1 MVKSISLLGS
11 TGSIGTQT
19 LDAARRLGI
28 GISALTANRDYK
40 LLARQIIEFE
50 PELACIRDSAY
61 LDDMRALLPKGCK
74 TILLTG
80 DEGMI
85 ESARVRS
92 ADICVTAVVGA
103 AGIRPTYAAIMA
115 GKRIG
120 LANKETLV
128 AAGDLIMNAANRM
141 KSEIIPVDSE
151 HSAIFQCLMG
161 ENNKDI
167 SKLVLTASGGP
178 FRGYNSKQLE
188 SVSLEEALKH
198 PNWSMGSK
206 ITIDSASMM
215 NKGFEVIEAG
225 HLFNMDVSS
234 VEVLVHPQ
242 SIVHSMVKFNDGSI
256 KAQLGVPDMHI
267 PIQLALTYPDR
278 MPSATD
284 FPDLTSAALIFEQ
297 PDLKTFRCLDL
308 AYKCYAVGGT
318 SCAIMNAANEIAVS
332 ALLNKRIPFV
342 AIPEVIENTLEHIPS
357 VKVVDLDT
365 VEEADMNARVYSSR
379 YIEEKFN

>member
-28 GISALTANRDYK
+28 GVSALTANRDYK
-40 LLARQIIEFE
+40 LLAQQIMEFE

-61 LDDMRALLPKGCK
+61 LDDLRALLPKACK

-225 HLFNMDVSS
+225 HLFNMDVNS

-284 FPDLTSAALIFEQ
+284 FPDLTAASLTFEQ

-318 SCAIMNAANEIAVS
+318 SCAIMNAANEIAVA

-357 VKVVDLDT
+357 VKAVDLDT
-365 VEEADMNARVYSSR
+365 VEEADMNARVYSSW

>member
-19 LDAARRLGI
+19 LDCARQYNIDVASL
-28 GISALTANRDYK
+28 SANRDYK
-40 LLARQIIEFE
+40 KLAEQIIEFE
-50 PELACIRDSAY
+50 PEIACICQSEY
-61 LDDMRALLPKGCK
+61 LEPLKALLPANCP
-74 TILLTG
+74 TEIVTG
-80 DEGMI
+80 QEGMI
-85 ESARVRS
+85 KCATVSK

-103 AGIRPTYAAIMA
+103 SGIRPTYAAILA

-128 AAGDLIMNAANRM
+128 AAGSIIMEAARLHNT
-141 KSEIIPVDSE
+141 EIIPVDSE

-161 ENNKDI
+161 ENTKDI

-178 FRGYNSKQLE
+178 FRGFTKEQLNN
-188 SVSLEEALKH
+188 VTLEQALKH

-225 HLFNMDVSS
+225 HLFGVS
-234 VEVLVHPQ
+234 VDDIEVLVHPQ
-242 SIVHSMVKFNDGSI
+242 SIVHSMVKFTDGSI

-278 MPSATD
+278 MPTVSD
-284 FPDLTSAALIFEQ
+284 YPDLTKGPLTFEH
-297 PDLKTFRCLDL
+297 PDLDTFRCLDL
-308 AYKCYAVGGT
+308 AFKCYREGGT
-318 SCAIMNAANEIAVS
+318 SCAILNAANEIAVS
-332 ALLNKRIPFV
+332 AFLHKEITFVGIPQ
-342 AIPEVIENTLEHIPS
+342 VIEATLEHIPS
-357 VKVVDLDT
+357 VELTNLDT
-365 VEEADMNARVYSSR
+365 VETADRQAREYSAR
-379 YIEEKFN
+379 YIKEHF